1 MCEKAKRQ
9 GIEIIRDKDFMSQ
22 GDSITRFMQQIAE
35 GQRVYV
41 VLSQKYLR
49 SPFCMFEL
57 HEIYRECR
65 QRDDEFRRRVRVITL
80 PDANIFSDPERMAHA
95 ERWREERDELDALI
109 RKCGVDVAGEH
120 ATRRVRL
127 MTRFANDTADIL
139 ALVADTLNPTAV
151 DDIEDIAF

>member
-1 MCEKAKRQ
+1 
-9 GIEIIRDKDFMSQ
+9 MSQ

-65 QRDDEFRRRVRVITL
+65 QRGDEFRRRVKVITL
-80 PDANIFSDPERMAHA
+80 PDADIFDPVDRIAHA
-95 ERWREERDELDALI
+95 QRWGEERDRLDALI
-109 RKCGVDVAGEH
+109 RDCGVDVAGED

-139 ALVADTLNPTAV
+139 ALVADTLNPTSV
-151 DDIEDIAF
+151 EDIEDIAF

>member
-1 MCEKAKRQ
+1 LCEKAKRQ

-57 HEIYRECR
+57 HEIYRECG
-65 QRDDEFRRRVRVITL
+65 QRDDEFQRRVRVITL
-80 PDANIFSDPERMAHA
+80 PDADIFDPLARVAHA
-95 ERWREERDELDALI
+95 QRWRKERDRLDALV
-109 RKCGVDVAGEH
+109 RNCGVDVAGED

-127 MTRFANDTADIL
+127 MTRFANYTADIL